1 MTGTSTKRRF
11 TTKEMTSMAIMTAV
25 TCIMAQIAI
34 PMPAGVP
41 MTMQT
46 FAITLAG
53 VILGSR
59 AGAISIL
66 VYVFLGIIGVPVL
79 ANFTGGVQCL
89 VGPTGG
95 FLISFPL
102 MAYVSGLAV
111 EQNKKW
117 KFVVLLV
124 LAAILNY
131 VAGVVF
137 FCFVMKSTVGA
148 AMMACVVPFIPTAIV
163 KLIIG
168 GMCGLAI
175 RKRLGETVQWS

>member
-1 MTGTSTKRRF
+1 MRTKDKRKF
-11 TTKEMTSMAIMTAV
+11 TTKEMTSIAIMTAV

-53 VILGSR
+53 VVLGAR
-59 AGAISIL
+59 GGAISSLIYIL
-66 VYVFLGIIGVPVL
+66 IGAVGVPVF
-79 ANFTGGVQCL
+79 ANFTGGVQML

-95 FLISFPL
+95 FIISFPI
-102 MAYVSGLAV
+102 MALVSGLAV

-124 LAAILNY
+124 VAAVLNY
-131 VAGVVF
+131 VIGVVMF
-137 FCFVMKSTVGA
+137 MVLMKATVEA
-148 AMMACVVPFIPTAIV
+148 ALMACVVPFIPTAII
-163 KLIIG
+163 KLIVG
-168 GMCGLAI
+168 GMVGLII
-175 RKRLGETVQWS
+175 RRRLGEPIFWK

>member
-1 MTGTSTKRRF
+1 MRTTNGKRKF
-11 TTKEMTSMAIMTAV
+11 TTKEMTSIAIMTAV

-53 VILGSR
+53 VVLGSK
-59 AGAISIL
+59 AGAVSSLIYL
-66 VYVFLGIIGVPVL
+66 LLGAVGVPVFS
-79 ANFTGGVQCL
+79 NFTGGAQML

-95 FLISFPL
+95 FLISFPI
-102 MAYVSGLAV
+102 MAFVSGLAV

-117 KFVVLLV
+117 KFVVLLIV
-124 LAAILNY
+124 AAVLNY
-131 VAGVVF
+131 VVGVVMF
-137 FCFVMKSTVGA
+137 MALMKTNFAA

-163 KLIIG
+163 KLIVG
-168 GMCGLAI
+168 GMAGIMI
-175 RKRLGETVQWS
+175 RRRLGESIPWK

>member
-1 MTGTSTKRRF
+1 MVGTNTKRKF

-46 FAITLAG
+46 FAITMAG
-53 VILGSR
+53 VILGSK
-59 AGAISIL
+59 GGGISIL
-66 VYVFLGIIGVPVL
+66 VYVILGAIGVPVL
-79 ANFTGGVQCL
+79 ANFSGGVQAL

-124 LAAILNY
+124 IAAVLNY
-131 VAGVVF
+131 AVGVVF
-137 FCFVMKSTVGA
+137 FCIVMKASVAT
-148 AMMACVVPFIPTAIV
+148 AMMACVVPFIPTAII
-163 KLIIG
+163 KLIVG
-168 GMCGLAI
+168 GMCGLVV
-175 RKRLGETVQWS
+175 RKRLGEPILWN

>member
-1 MTGTSTKRRF
+1 MANINRKF

-53 VILGSR
+53 IILGSK
-59 AGAISIL
+59 AGSISIL
-66 VYVFLGIIGVPVL
+66 VYVFLGIIGIPVL

-95 FLISFPL
+95 FLISFPI
-102 MAYVSGLAV
+102 MAYISGLAV
-111 EQNKKW
+111 EQNRRW
-117 KFVVLLV
+117 KFVVLLIFATVVNYAVGV
-124 LAAILNY
+124 L
-131 VAGVVF
+131 V
-137 FCFVMKSTVGA
+137 FCFVMKANVIA
-148 AMMACVVPFIPTAIV
+148 AIMACVVPFIPTAII
-163 KLIIG
+163 KLIVA
-168 GMCGLAI
+168 GMCGIAI
-175 RKRLGETVQWS
+175 RKRLGEEILWN